1 MEGRD
6 RPSGPRG
13 RSATAPDSATLGPVR
28 LPEPLRP
35 GDLVAVVAPSS
46 PAPRAEVLAGLGWL
60 AQRYRVRVRADV
72 LSREGYLAG
81 GDARRSAEL
90 AAALRDPEVR
100 AIFCARGGYGVTRIL
115 EGLPWSAFE
124 RRPSWLVGFS
134 DITALHLEA
143 QRRGIVSLHAANVTG
158 LGRATPWER
167 ARLMAVLERGLG
179 EAWGELDVVHAGR
192 GAVAVTSGVAVG
204 GNLTMLATQAAAGRL
219 ALPHGAVLFLED
231 VTERPYRLD
240 RMLTSLRAS
249 GALEGVSA
257 VVLGDFTECAPGPD
271 GVTVEA
277 VLAERTAGLGVPV
290 LAGAPFGHGARN
302 RPIPLGFTATLEGT
316 TVALRPPV

>member
-1 MEGRD
+1 
-6 RPSGPRG
+6 
-13 RSATAPDSATLGPVR
+13 VR

-46 PAPRAEVLAGLGWL
+46 PAPRGELLAGLGWL

-81 GDARRSAEL
+81 GDARRAAEL
-90 AAALRDPEVR
+90 ASALADPEVR
-100 AIFCARGGYGVTRIL
+100 AIFCARGGYGVTRVL
-115 EGLPWSAFE
+115 DGLPWADFA

-143 QRRGIVSLHAANVTG
+143 QRRGVVSLHAANVTG

-167 ARLMAVLERGLG
+167 ARLMAVLERGAG
-179 EAWGELDVVHAGR
+179 EVWDDLTVVHAGR
-192 GAVAVTSGVAVG
+192 ARGGARASGPAVG

-219 ALPHGAVLFLED
+219 ALPSGAVLFLED

-240 RMLTSLRAS
+240 RMLTSLRTS
-249 GALEGVSA
+249 GALRDLSA

-277 VLAERTAGLGVPV
+277 VLAERTADLGVPV
-290 LAGAPFGHGARN
+290 VAGAPFGHGVRN
-302 RPIPLGFTATLEGT
+302 RPIPFGFVASLEGRGL
-316 TVALRPPV
+316 ALRAPG

>member
-1 MEGRD
+1 M
-6 RPSGPRG
+6 RPVLCHTP
-13 RSATAPDSATLGPVR
+13 AVR

-46 PAPRAEVLAGLGWL
+46 PAPRGELLAGLAWL

-81 GDARRSAEL
+81 SDARRAAEL
-90 AAALRDPEVR
+90 ASALVDPEVR
-100 AIFCARGGYGVTRIL
+100 AVFCARGGYGLTRVL
-115 EGLPWSAFE
+115 EGLPWAAFE
-124 RRPSWLVGFS
+124 RSPRWLVGFS

-143 QRRGIVSLHAANVTG
+143 QRRGVVSLHAANVTG
-158 LGRATPWER
+158 LGRATPLER
-167 ARLMAVLERGLG
+167 ARLMALLERGAG
-179 EAWGELDVVHAGR
+179 EVWSDLESVHAP
-192 GAVAVTSGVAVG
+192 SGVARARGPAVG

-219 ALPHGAVLFLED
+219 ALPSGAVLFLED

-249 GALEGVSA
+249 GALSGLSA

-277 VLAERTAGLGVPV
+277 VLAERTAALGVPV
-290 LAGAPFGHGARN
+290 VAGAPFGHGTRN
-302 RPIPLGFTATLEGT
+302 RPIPLGFTAVLEGPTLE
-316 TVALRPPV
+316 LRAPG